1 MRSFLDFIASSPSS
15 FHAAHQ
21 VARRL
26 NQAGFAEQDEA
37 EPWDASPGGHYVV
50 RGGAIMAWWVPE
62 NASPESGFRIVGSHT
77 DSPGFKVKPGTDF
90 TTAGWQQ
97 VAVEVYGGPILT
109 SWFDRELVLAGR
121 VILSDGSE
129 KMVATG
135 PLLRIPNLAIH
146 LSRDKAQDTSTLS
159 RQVHLQPVMGV
170 GDPEASALDVVAAS
184 AGVDKH
190 DIVAHDLITCDAQRG
205 EMFGA
210 NMDLVAAGRLDNLSS
225 VYASLEA
232 FIAALQSG
240 DAGNDVLVLAA
251 FDHEEV
257 GSATISGA
265 AGPLLENVLVRTAQA
280 LKADTEDLHRMFA
293 RSWCVSADAA
303 HSVHPNYVGKHD
315 PVTQPLVNHGPVV
328 KMNANQRY
336 ASDAV
341 TWALWERACRDAG
354 VSSQVFVGNNDSPC
368 GSTIGPITATRLG
381 IRTVDVGIALLSMH
395 SARELCGAHDMGW
408 FAQALEA
415 FFVGD

>member
-26 NQAGFAEQDEA
+26 DQAGFAEQDEA

-90 TTAGWQQ
+90 TTVGWQQ

-146 LSRDKAQDTSTLS
+146 LSRDKAQDASTLS

-170 GDPEASALDVVAAS
+170 G
-184 AGVDKH
+184 
-190 DIVAHDLITCDAQRG
+190 
-205 EMFGA
+205 
-210 NMDLVAAGRLDNLSS
+210 
-225 VYASLEA
+225 Y
-232 FIAALQSG
+232 
-240 DAGNDVLVLAA
+240 
-251 FDHEEV
+251 
-257 GSATISGA
+257 
-265 AGPLLENVLVRTAQA
+265 
-280 LKADTEDLHRMFA
+280 
-293 RSWCVSADAA
+293 
-303 HSVHPNYVGKHD
+303 
-315 PVTQPLVNHGPVV
+315 
-328 KMNANQRY
+328 
-336 ASDAV
+336 
-341 TWALWERACRDAG
+341 
-354 VSSQVFVGNNDSPC
+354 
-368 GSTIGPITATRLG
+368 
-381 IRTVDVGIALLSMH
+381 
-395 SARELCGAHDMGW
+395 
-408 FAQALEA
+408 
-415 FFVGD
+415 

>member
-26 NQAGFAEQDEA
+26 DQAGFAKQDEA

-170 GDPEASALDVVAAS
+170 GDPEASVLDVVAAS

-293 RSWCVSADAA
+293 RSW
-303 HSVHPNYVGKHD
+303 
-315 PVTQPLVNHGPVV
+315 
-328 KMNANQRY
+328 
-336 ASDAV
+336 
-341 TWALWERACRDAG
+341 
-354 VSSQVFVGNNDSPC
+354 
-368 GSTIGPITATRLG
+368 
-381 IRTVDVGIALLSMH
+381 
-395 SARELCGAHDMGW
+395 
-408 FAQALEA
+408 
-415 FFVGD
+415 